1 MYRSARGRGRRRR
14 RRRSRLPL
22 YAFLLAVLSFT
33 LAFTLPPEEKEQQPD
48 RIAAVKPVGSL
59 LELSPDPAPDAP
71 GESAWNLILANP
83 QPPCRRTIPR
93 RQERDHRHHLRAL
106 ALPLRGRRGRQGHH
120 GRRALPGGVFVRLTP
135 KKTGS
140 AAHGAGLF
148 LFNQSQTAQTSSRI
162 TASQGWSRPSKP
174 SRW

>member
-1 MYRSARGRGRRRR
+1 MYRRARGRCRRRR

-71 GESAWNLILANP
+71 GESAWNLILANLQNPLPEDYTP
-83 QPPCRRTIPR
+83 QARAGSPASSTSPGTTATWAGRLRRRSTG
-93 RQERDHRHHLRAL
+93 RAC
-106 ALPLRGRRGRQGHH
+106 AWRSTWEH
-120 GRRALPGGVFVRLTP
+120 
-135 KKTGS
+135 KKS
-140 AAHGAGLF
+140 PAG
-148 LFNQSQTAQTSSRI
+148 
-162 TASQGWSRPSKP
+162 
-174 SRW
+174 